1 MARYPSPLRHALVA
15 PAILVLCG
23 GGLPFMPDEAHAETS
38 ANFDVTAAIVPG
50 CLVDG
55 LGSAGNAGAIGTLD
69 FGHDSSLSTA
79 SHSATTTASQSIRLR
94 CTPGVNLSMS
104 IDGGTHSAS
113 GARNLQ
119 LGSNTAARIA
129 YSVCRDAAC
138 NLPIAIGGTASTAIS
153 AANANDVQ
161 LPIYA
166 ALMLPGH
173 LPPGTYTDTL
183 TVTLTW

>member
-1 MARYPSPLRHALVA
+1 MAHNPSALRHVLAA
-15 PAILVLCG
+15 PAFVVLCG
-23 GGLPFMPDEAHAETS
+23 GGFPLIPGEARAETS

-55 LGSAGNAGAIGTLD
+55 VGSSGNAGLIGTLD
-69 FGHDSSLSTA
+69 FGSDSSLSVA
-79 SHSATTTASQSIRLR
+79 SHSATTTTNQSVRLR
-94 CTPGVNLSMS
+94 CTPGVILSMS

-119 LGSNTAARIA
+119 LGANSAARIA

-138 NLPIAIGGTASTAIS
+138 NQPIAIGGTTGSTVT
-153 AANANDVQ
+153 AANSNDVR

-166 ALMLPGH
+166 ALTLPGH
-173 LPPGTYTDTL
+173 LPAGSYTDTL
-183 TVTLTW
+183 TITLTW

>member
-1 MARYPSPLRHALVA
+1 MATYPSPLRHALAA

-23 GGLPFMPDEAHAETS
+23 GGLPFLQSEARAETS

-55 LGSAGNAGAIGTLD
+55 LGSAGNAGTIGTLD
-69 FGHDSSLSTA
+69 FGHDTSLSAA

-119 LGSNTAARIA
+119 LGADTAARIV
-129 YSVCRDAAC
+129 YRVCRDAAC
-138 NLPIAIGGTASTAIS
+138 NLPIAIGGTASTVVT
-153 AANANDVQ
+153 AANANDVR
-161 LPIYA
+161 LPVYA
-166 ALMLPGH
+166 ALTLPGH

>member
-1 MARYPSPLRHALVA
+1 MAHYPSLLRHGLVA

-23 GGLPFMPDEAHAETS
+23 GGLPFLADEAHAETS
-38 ANFDVTAAIVPG
+38 ASFDVTAAIVPG

-55 LGSAGNAGAIGTLD
+55 GGSAGNAGTIGTLD

-94 CTPGVNLSMS
+94 CTPGVNLSIS
-104 IDGGTHSAS
+104 FDGGTHSAS

-119 LGSNTAARIA
+119 LGANTAARIA

-138 NLPIAIGGTASTAIS
+138 NLPVTIGGTTSTVIT
-153 AANANDVQ
+153 AANANDVR

-166 ALMLPGH
+166 VLTLPGH